1 MGREHVFQKDKR
13 TGAQSRGAAACVE
26 ADCKQP
32 LLAGG
37 ENVAKGWNV
46 QNGRGG
52 PGTPGLEAWT
62 HPEGHGVPSR
72 VLSKGWT

>member
-1 MGREHVFQKDKR
+1 M
-13 TGAQSRGAAACVE
+13 E

-37 ENVAKGWNV
+37 ENVAKGWNM
-46 QNGRGG
+46 QDGRGG